1 MFTLLTYVLRGRLC
15 PTVAKCI
22 KSPACA
28 PSIQSCLIAFVFQR
42 CKDTNFLGL
51 HCPQAP
57 LALLSDNL
65 LGPKEDTSLQLLW
78 EWPSPLPG
86 LCRLLCCE
94 HLPCS
99 GHRWWPGLRALSLLS
114 ASASVFSVSEKEC
127 ENHLPQVQLICVVP
141 CPEDPLLLQGTV

>member
-1 MFTLLTYVLRGRLC
+1 MNFYENRCYLRKRDLPVCMLLSYVLRGRLC

-42 CKDTNFLGL
+42 CKDTRMEFKNFLGL

-65 LGPKEDTSLQLLW
+65 LGPKEDTSLQL
-78 EWPSPLPG
+78 
-86 LCRLLCCE
+86 
-94 HLPCS
+94 
-99 GHRWWPGLRALSLLS
+99 
-114 ASASVFSVSEKEC
+114 
-127 ENHLPQVQLICVVP
+127 
-141 CPEDPLLLQGTV
+141 